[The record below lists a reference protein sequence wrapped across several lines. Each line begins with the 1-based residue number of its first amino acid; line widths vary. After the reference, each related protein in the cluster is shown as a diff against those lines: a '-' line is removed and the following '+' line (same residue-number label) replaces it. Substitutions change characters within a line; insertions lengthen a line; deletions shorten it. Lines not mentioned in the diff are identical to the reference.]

1 MFYSSDINAFSL
13 SQLGGLQ
20 FDKEVRSLMT
30 YLTNATSLPIR
41 DKFQRLTQIATLL
54 SLEKVKLKTEIERM
68 KFVLSLFSSR
78 KFMIIGIQHQEKSL
92 GV

>member
-1 MFYSSDINAFSL
+1 MDLIESVLSLVYSSDIEAFFSL
-13 SQLGGLQ
+13 SLSRSQLGGLQ

-54 SLEKVKLKTEIERM
+54 SLEKVQRKPQIHSA
-68 KFVLSLFSSR
+68 KFVFVCLA
-78 KFMIIGIQHQEKSL
+78 
-92 GV
+92 

>member
-1 MFYSSDINAFSL
+1 MWEKVLLKCGFNRVGFIDICSILILMLFDFK
-13 SQLGGLQ
+13 LGGLQ

-54 SLEKVKLKTEIERM
+54 SLEKVK
-68 KFVLSLFSSR
+68 
-78 KFMIIGIQHQEKSL
+78 
-92 GV
+92 

>member
-1 MFYSSDINAFSL
+1 
-13 SQLGGLQ
+13 LGGLQ

-54 SLEKVKLKTEIERM
+54 SLEKVNYEN
-68 KFVLSLFSSR
+68 R
-78 KFMIIGIQHQEKSL
+78 KIHQIDDWII
-92 GV
+92 

>member
-1 MFYSSDINAFSL
+1 MFLFFK
-13 SQLGGLQ
+13 LGGLQ

-54 SLEKVKLKTEIERM
+54 SLEKVNQENDNAMINFVYLVERN
-68 KFVLSLFSSR
+68 S
-78 KFMIIGIQHQEKSL
+78 
-92 GV
+92 

>member
-1 MFYSSDINAFSL
+1 MIYLFDFFK
-13 SQLGGLQ
+13 LGGLQ

-54 SLEKVKLKTEIERM
+54 SLEKVD
-68 KFVLSLFSSR
+68 
-78 KFMIIGIQHQEKSL
+78 
-92 GV
+92 